1 MNLTIA
7 LRNVFRNR
15 RRSAMTM
22 ATVGFGAAAILLLGA
37 LMAYIVLEFQT
48 VTVRRVG
55 HLAVYRHGYFQFG
68 AGAPASY
75 GIADPGALLALIAAD
90 AELAKLVA
98 VATPTQVI
106 SGVAGNYDAGISKTF
121 FGQGIVP
128 ADRARMREWNDYGI
142 DVRGA
147 DWRALSRP
155 DGAIIGYGVGR
166 ILGLCAVLKIPD
178 CATPPAAPQAATA
191 ASTGADDALPALLA
205 ATAAAA
211 PPRAATNQLDL
222 LAATASGAPN
232 VVSVHA
238 ERAEFFGGKELDDN
252 LVVVQLPLAQRLVYG
267 RAAPGVTAITV
278 QLHHTAD
285 LGAARAAL
293 ARLFAARH
301 LDLEVRDFTELTPLY
316 TQTLRF
322 FGFLFGFIA
331 IVIGAIVLF
340 TIMNTMSMSVMERVG
355 EIGTARALGVHR
367 SQLRLQFVSEGWFLG
382 MLGASTGLLLAVVA
396 VAVINH
402 SGLTWSP
409 PTTAGTEPLKLL
421 LFGNPGFVASTWL
434 VLVAVAALA
443 ALLPANKAARMDVVD
458 ALRHV

>member
-15 RRSAMTM
+15 RRSMMTM

-55 HLAVYRHGYFQFG
+55 HLAVYKQGYFQFG
-68 AGAPASY
+68 AGSPASY
-75 GIADPGALLALIAAD
+75 GIADYQGLLALIASD
-90 AELAKLVA
+90 AELAKLIA
-98 VATPTQVI
+98 VTTPTQVI

-142 DVRGA
+142 EVRGA
-147 DWRALSRP
+147 DWRALSRA
-155 DGAIIGYGVGR
+155 DGAIVGYGVGR
-166 ILGLCAVLKIPD
+166 ILGLCKALAIPD
-178 CATPPAAPQAATA
+178 CTAPPPQAPSASA
-191 ASTGADDALPALLA
+191 AVAGADDALPALLA
-205 ATAAAA
+205 AAAAA
-211 PPRAATNQLDL
+211 PPPAAGNKLDL

-232 VVSVHA
+232 VVSVQA

-267 RAAPGVTAITV
+267 RSAPGVTAISV

-285 LGAARAAL
+285 VEAARLAL
-293 ARLFAARH
+293 TRLFAAHH

-316 TQTLRF
+316 MQTLRF

-355 EIGTARALGVHR
+355 EIGTARALGVQR
-367 SQLRLQFVSEGWFLG
+367 TQVRLQFVGEGWFLG
-382 MLGASTGLLLAVVA
+382 MLGAGTGLLLAAAVVA
-396 VAVINH
+396 IINH

-409 PTTAGTEPLKLL
+409 PTTAGSEPLKLL
-421 LFGNPGFVASTWL
+421 LFGNPGFVAGTWC
-434 VLVAVAALA
+434 VLVAVAAIA